1 MKITVTFD
9 TLEEFDAF
17 RGAPTIWR
25 EVPAPAEEKKAE
37 APASEE
43 KKAEPVKKEPEVP
56 FDEGPMP
63 APEPEKK
70 AEKKEE
76 STAPQYKLTD
86 MQKAVRE
93 VLKAKGKEAAK
104 AVLAN
109 FQDKDKPDKPAGGAS
124 ALRPEDYEAAFNA
137 LQEALNG

>member
-1 MKITVTFD
+1 MKIVVTFESI
-9 TLEEFDAF
+9 EEFDAF

-37 APASEE
+37 
-43 KKAEPVKKEPEVP
+43 PVKEEPEVP

-63 APEPEKK
+63 APEPAPEP
-70 AEKKEE
+70 EKKEE
-76 STAPQYKLTD
+76 NPQVQYKLTD

>member
-25 EVPAPAEEKKAE
+25 EVLAPAEEKKAE
-37 APASEE
+37 
-43 KKAEPVKKEPEVP
+43 PVKEEPEVP
-56 FDEGPMP
+56 FEEGPMP
-63 APEPEKK
+63 APESAPEP
-70 AEKKEE
+70 EKKEE
-76 STAPQYKLTD
+76 TPQVQYKLTD

>member
-17 RGAPTIWR
+17 RGAPTIWK
-25 EVPAPAEEKKAE
+25 EVPAPAEEMN
-37 APASEE
+37 
-43 KKAEPVKKEPEVP
+43 AEPVKEEPDVP
-56 FDEGPMP
+56 FEEGPMPAPDP

-70 AEKKEE
+70 AGN
-76 STAPQYKLTD
+76 PLIQYKLTD

-93 VLKAKGKEAAK
+93 VLKAKGKDAAK

-109 FQDKDKPDKPAGGAS
+109 FKDKDNPEKPAGGAS
-124 ALRPEDYEAAFNA
+124 SLRQEDYEAAFNA

>member
-1 MKITVTFD
+1 M
-9 TLEEFDAF
+9 
-17 RGAPTIWR
+17 
-25 EVPAPAEEKKAE
+25 PAPE
-37 APASEE
+37 
-43 KKAEPVKKEPEVP
+43 
-56 FDEGPMP
+56 P

-70 AEKKEE
+70 AEN
-76 STAPQYKLTD
+76 PQVQYKLTD

-93 VLKAKGKEAAK
+93 VLKAKGKDAAK

>member
-25 EVPAPAEEKKAE
+25 EVPAPAEEMN
-37 APASEE
+37 
-43 KKAEPVKKEPEVP
+43 AEPVKEEPEVP

-70 AEKKEE
+70 AETPAVSESMRTTIRKALADLNKKAGENI
-76 STAPQYKLTD
+76 AKALINQAGYKKLTD
-86 MQKAVRE
+86 IPLEKLPELSDLIRE
-93 VLKAKGKEAAK
+93 KEEEYA
-104 AVLAN
+104 
-109 FQDKDKPDKPAGGAS
+109 
-124 ALRPEDYEAAFNA
+124 
-137 LQEALNG
+137 

>member
-37 APASEE
+37 
-43 KKAEPVKKEPEVP
+43 PVKKEPEVP
-56 FDEGPMP
+56 FEESPMPAPEP

-70 AEKKEE
+70 AEN
-76 STAPQYKLTD
+76 PQVQYKLTD

-93 VLKAKGKEAAK
+93 VLKAKGKDAAK

>member
-1 MKITVTFD
+1 MKIVVTFESI
-9 TLEEFDAF
+9 EEFDAF

-25 EVPAPAEEKKAE
+25 EVPAPAEEKEAE
-37 APASEE
+37 PVKEE
-43 KKAEPVKKEPEVP
+43 KKAEPVKEEPEVP
-56 FDEGPMP
+56 FKEDPMPAPMP
-63 APEPEKK
+63 APEP
-70 AEKKEE
+70 EKKEE

>member
-37 APASEE
+37 
-43 KKAEPVKKEPEVP
+43 PVKKEPEVP
-56 FDEGPMP
+56 FEEGPMPAPEP

-70 AEKKEE
+70 AEN
-76 STAPQYKLTD
+76 PQVQYKRTD

-93 VLKAKGKEAAK
+93 VLKAKGKDAAK

>member
-37 APASEE
+37 
-43 KKAEPVKKEPEVP
+43 PVKKEPEVP
-56 FDEGPMP
+56 FEEGPMPAPEP

-70 AEKKEE
+70 AEN
-76 STAPQYKLTD
+76 PQVQYKLTD

-93 VLKAKGKEAAK
+93 VLKAKGKDAAK

>member
-37 APASEE
+37 
-43 KKAEPVKKEPEVP
+43 PVKKEPEVP
-56 FDEGPMP
+56 FEESPMPAPEP

-70 AEKKEE
+70 AEKVDPEKLRIECRKALAKLNRAVE
-76 STAPQYKLTD
+76 GKPASKLIKDVTGAEIKLT
-86 MQKAVRE
+86 E
-93 VLKAKGKEAAK
+93 VAPEFLPEILRRAEEGLK
-104 AVLAN
+104 
-109 FQDKDKPDKPAGGAS
+109 
-124 ALRPEDYEAAFNA
+124 NA
-137 LQEALNG
+137 E

>member
-37 APASEE
+37 
-43 KKAEPVKKEPEVP
+43 PVKEEPKVP
-56 FDEGPMP
+56 FKEDPMPVPEP
-63 APEPEKK
+63 APEPEPEP
-70 AEKKEE
+70 EKKEE

>member
-1 MKITVTFD
+1 MKIVVTFESI
-9 TLEEFDAF
+9 EEFDAF
-17 RGAPTIWR
+17 RGAPIIWK
-25 EVPAPAEEKKAE
+25 EVPAPAEEMN
-37 APASEE
+37 
-43 KKAEPVKKEPEVP
+43 AEPVKEEPEVP

-63 APEPEKK
+63 APEPAPEP
-70 AEKKEE
+70 EKKEE
-76 STAPQYKLTD
+76 NPQVQYKLTD

>member
-1 MKITVTFD
+1 MRITVTFD

-17 RGAPTIWR
+17 RGAPTIWK
-25 EVPAPAEEKKAE
+25 EVPAPA
-37 APASEE
+37 EE

-56 FDEGPMP
+56 FEEGPMPEPEP
-63 APEPEKK
+63 APEPEP
-70 AEKKEE
+70 EKKEE
-76 STAPQYKLTD
+76 NPQVQYKLTD

>member
-17 RGAPTIWR
+17 RGAPTIWK

-37 APASEE
+37 S
-43 KKAEPVKKEPEVP
+43 VKKEPEVP
-56 FDEGPMP
+56 FEEGPMPEPEP
-63 APEPEKK
+63 APEPEP
-70 AEKKEE
+70 EKKEE

>member
-17 RGAPTIWR
+17 RGAPTIWK

-37 APASEE
+37 PVKDE
-43 KKAEPVKKEPEVP
+43 KKAEVP
-56 FDEGPMP
+56 FEEDPMPAPEP

-70 AEKKEE
+70 EDN
-76 STAPQYKLTD
+76 PRVQYKLTD

>member
-25 EVPAPAEEKKAE
+25 EVPAPAEEKEAE
-37 APASEE
+37 APAPEE

-56 FDEGPMP
+56 FEEGPMPAPNP

-70 AEKKEE
+70 AEAPAVSESMRTTIRKALADLNKKAGENV
-76 STAPQYKLTD
+76 AKALINQAGYKKLTD
-86 MQKAVRE
+86 IPLEKLPELADLIRE
-93 VLKAKGKEAAK
+93 KEEEYA
-104 AVLAN
+104 
-109 FQDKDKPDKPAGGAS
+109 
-124 ALRPEDYEAAFNA
+124 
-137 LQEALNG
+137 

>member
-17 RGAPTIWR
+17 RYGRPFPEHIKV
-25 EVPAPAEEKKAE
+25 EIP
-37 APASEE
+37 EE
-43 KKAEPVKKEPEVP
+43 KKAEPVKEEPEVP
-56 FDEGPMP
+56 FEESPMP
-63 APEPEKK
+63 APEPAPVPEKK
-70 AEKKEE
+70 AEN
-76 STAPQYKLTD
+76 PQVQYKLTD

-93 VLKAKGKEAAK
+93 VLKAKGKDAAK